1 MKKLTS
7 GLIELA
13 TFIMLEIAAM
23 RWIFAFFLLMRTEMI
38 RDVSF
43 VETRFQDLW

>member
-13 TFIMLEIAAM
+13 TFVVLEIAAM
-23 RWIFAFFLLMRTEMI
+23 GWIFAFLLLMRTEMI
-38 RDVSF
+38 RF
-43 VETRFQDLW
+43 LWRDW